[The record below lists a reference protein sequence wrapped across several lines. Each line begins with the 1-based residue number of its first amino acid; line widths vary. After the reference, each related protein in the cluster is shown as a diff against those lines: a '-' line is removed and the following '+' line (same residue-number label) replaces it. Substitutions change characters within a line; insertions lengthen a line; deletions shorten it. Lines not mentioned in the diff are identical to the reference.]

1 MSDHDRIQK
10 KIRAVIKFFGADF
23 FKGIKVLD
31 IGSGDGTVAR
41 AFADMGALVT
51 CVDARKPLLDAIYT
65 SNPKIRCIRA
75 DLDQE
80 WPFHHDFFDLTL
92 HLGTL
97 NHLMYLEKH
106 LSFVCQNT
114 NYMVLD
120 TQVCDSSKP
129 NKYILV
135 KENKHVNTNSYSGV
149 GCKPSP
155 AFVERV
161 LDSFSMQYE
170 QLEDDSCNYGKFI
183 YDWVGKN
190 SNSVQFGLSRMW
202 FIRKKELRT
211 VTQESREAATK
222 TLPRWRPPPV
232 TLSSLRQRQ
241 VQGNQDSETSVN
253 RVRQQSRN
261 FAITQKDNR
270 VAEQTFTTSGV
281 ILPLTA
287 SSKSWYQKIEPYFP
301 NLRLHHMAHT
311 MQGYSKSKA
320 NPDLIMTSIDNLM
333 PCKRVWIEE
342 WSNYRLTTEDVSIL
356 SRVDV
361 IMTPSLLNEHE
372 LRHHL
377 PNSLII
383 KVNRPWPALNAKTE
397 SKGNFVYLEKI
408 PEFTKMLAEGWNKN
422 WGELVVIGGTSKI
435 PAEIRYISDMDS
447 YEEVFTAISEAKC
460 LIDFSPNNYYKSGLI
475 DLAKSLGLSII
486 TNNYYDMKSYQ
497 NLISYDAAGQIVP
510 DIREIESLISRA
522 EISTKDP
529 NLTANHLLNNSLVR
543 MLTENA

>member
-10 KIRAVIKFFGADF
+10 KIRAIIKFFGVDF
-23 FKGIKVLD
+23 FKGIKILD
-31 IGSGDGTVAR
+31 LGCGDGTVAR

-106 LSFVCQNT
+106 LNFVCQNT

-135 KENKHVNTNSYSGV
+135 KENKHINANAYNGV

-155 AFVERV
+155 SFVERV
-161 LDSFSMQYE
+161 LDQLSMQYE
-170 QLEDDSCNYGKFI
+170 QLEDDSCNYGRFV
-183 YDWVGKN
+183 YDWIGKD

-202 FIRKKELRT
+202 FVRRKELKV
-211 VTQESREAATK
+211 VTPESRFADNK

-232 TLSSLRQRQ
+232 TLSSLRQKQ
-241 VQGNQDSETSVN
+241 VKIDNDTSVE
-253 RVRQQSRN
+253 RVRQTSRN
-261 FAITQKDNR
+261 FAITNKDIR
-270 VAEQTFTTSGV
+270 TPEQTFTASGV
-281 ILPLTA
+281 VLPLTPG
-287 SSKSWYQKIEPYFP
+287 SKSWYSKIEPYFP

-311 MQGYSKSKA
+311 MRGFNKSKI

-333 PCKRVWIEE
+333 PCKRIWIEE
-342 WSNYRLTTEDVSIL
+342 WNDYRLTPEDVKIL
-356 SRVDV
+356 SLADV

-372 LRHHL
+372 ILHHL
-377 PNSLII
+377 PNSLVL
-383 KVNRPWPALNAKTE
+383 KVDRAWPMLSAQPSEK
-397 SKGNFVYLEKI
+397 KGFIYFEKV
-408 PEFTKMLAEGWNKN
+408 PEFTKMLVNEWNHAL
-422 WGELVVIGGTSKI
+422 GQLTVVGSTTKL
-435 PAEIRYISDMDS
+435 PDEVRHISDMDS
-447 YEEVFTAISEAKC
+447 YEDVFAALSSSSC
-460 LIDFSPNNYYKSGLI
+460 LIDFSPNNYYKSGI
-475 DLAKSLGLSII
+475 VDLATRLGLNVI
-486 TNNYYDMKSYQ
+486 TNNYLGMKTYEK
-497 NLISYDAAGQIVP
+497 LISFDAVNQSVP
-510 DIREIESLISRA
+510 GIYVIESAIHRLSHQ
-522 EISTKDP
+522 
-529 NLTANHLLNNSLVR
+529 LTESPAIDNRYVDGCLNR
-543 MLTENA
+543 MLKDNA